1 MYRAVPSDVKEESFR
16 NGDWVTPSRMYA
28 EHHIEL
34 QDWKG
39 GRIIEQEVPVDDVW
53 WNGDDINEWGYD
65 DGKEYAY
72 KNTKNNRKLLEPV
85 TYDDNGNIIPL
96 SERFN
101 SEKADIRFSKDNANQ
116 EIFVSN
122 AEQAVK
128 GIPMEKATPQQFK
141 KWFGDWEIVARAN
154 AIRNLTPVDVSK
166 YSMTGTPEESYKL
179 LSNATNKI
187 DGTKVKFDRDVFTMY
202 SLRTSTYTK
211 NPSSMLRLPIQTLG
225 RGWSMEGFPKQS

>member
-1 MYRAVPSDVKEESFR
+1 MEHSDWGKVKGIPTVHVDQANPDTTTSWQIPSD
-16 NGDWVTPSRMYA
+16 N
-28 EHHIEL
+28 
-34 QDWKG
+34 KG
-39 GRIIEQEVPVDDVW
+39 T
-53 WNGDDINEWGYD
+53 N
-65 DGKEYAY
+65 
-72 KNTKNNRKLLEPV
+72 
-85 TYDDNGNIIPL
+85 
-96 SERFN
+96 N
-101 SEKADIRFSKDNANQ
+101 SEQTNISEDNKTLFAKSNANQ

-122 AEQAVK
+122 AEQAVM

-166 YSMTGTPEESYKL
+166 YSMTGTPEESYIFG
-179 LSNATNKI
+179 NATNKI
-187 DGTKVKFDRDVFTMY
+187 DGTKVKFDRAVFTMY